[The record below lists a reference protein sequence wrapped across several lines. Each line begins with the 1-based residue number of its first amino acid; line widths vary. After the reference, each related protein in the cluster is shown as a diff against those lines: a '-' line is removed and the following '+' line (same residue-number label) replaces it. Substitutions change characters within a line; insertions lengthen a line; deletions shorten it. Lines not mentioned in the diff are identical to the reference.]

1 MNKNGEFEN
10 NDIENDIDSKESQ
23 SAQKPT
29 IDDIDVADI
38 FGEEEIPFAID
49 ESLISEDGYLEIGVS
64 DEEEIDENVDEVDD
78 ETEYEEEYEDEYE
91 DEYSDEQSYDEPEE
105 DIYIQPEEK
114 KGPKRARKKAK
125 GKMNK
130 KRIVLIV
137 LSIILLLLIC
147 TVGCGQKTCQAF
159 WDAIKKAQIS
169 RDNQIYQELEQIDTS
184 NIEKYEKIN
193 ILLLGVDKEGLRCD
207 SIMVMSYNTKTH
219 KINLMSIPRD
229 TRVRDDKM
237 GRYRKINALRNTDI
251 SKEYGPA
258 AVAKAVK
265 NLTGMPINYY
275 VEFSF
280 DALDRTMDILGP
292 VTFDVPDLEG
302 KGRGMNYDDGYQGL
316 HIHLKPG
323 VQELSGNQIQQF
335 LRYRK
340 SNYKDAKYVDGSDQK
355 RVERQ
360 QALLAAIIDQK
371 LNLQSIAKI
380 DDIFGEV
387 GKGLKT
393 TFSADDVKAY
403 AAYLAKNV
411 QNISSDNMESV
422 VMPGMAK
429 TIGGA
434 SYYVADPE
442 EIAEVVREMFG
453 YDVKA
458 EELSNRI
465 NRKSGTSAMADDEPQ
480 KKEEKEANDSKY
492 AEEDED
498 EDEEP
503 KDKKPVDDK
512 TTDDDEED
520 EDEDPVDESKK
531 EPDNKKDEE
540 EEKTPEKDD
549 SNKTDKKPQEEPK
562 VEPEVEDEVVSL
574 D

>member
-1 MNKNGEFEN
+1 MNKNDEFEN
-10 NDIENDIDSKESQ
+10 NDIENDIDFEKTDSKG
-23 SAQKPT
+23 T
-29 IDDIDVADI
+29 IDDIDVSDI

-49 ESLISEDGYLEIGVS
+49 ESLISEDGYLEIGVEES
-64 DEEEIDENVDEVDD
+64 EEDEDIEDEFEEGIGE
-78 ETEYEEEYEDEYE
+78 ETEDEIE
-91 DEYSDEQSYDEPEE
+91 SEPEE
-105 DIYIQPEEK
+105 EVYIQPEEK
-114 KGPKRARKKAK
+114 KGPKRARKKTK
-125 GKMNK
+125 NKMKK

-137 LSIILLLLIC
+137 LSIILLLLIGV
-147 TVGCGQKTCQAF
+147 VGFGTKTCQSC
-159 WDAIKKAQIS
+159 WEAIKNAQIS
-169 RDNQIYQELEQIDTS
+169 KDNQIYQELEKIDTS

-207 SIMVMSYNTKTH
+207 SIMVMSYNTKNH

-258 AVAKAVK
+258 AVAKAIK

-280 DALDRTMDILGP
+280 DALDKTMDILGP

-323 VQELSGNQIQQF
+323 IQELSGNQIQQF

-340 SNYKDAKYVDGSDQK
+340 SNYRDAKYVDGSDQK

-411 QNISSDNMESV
+411 QNISSKNMESV

-465 NRKSGTSAMADDEPQ
+465 NRKSGTSAMADDEPKQ
-480 KKEEKEANDSKY
+480 NEDKDSKN
-492 AEEDED
+492 
-498 EDEEP
+498 
-503 KDKKPVDDK
+503 DKY
-512 TTDDDEED
+512 TDDDEE
-520 EDEDPVDESKK
+520 EEEEE
-531 EPDNKKDEE
+531 EPNLKDEE
-540 EEKTPEKDD
+540 EAEDEPEEKPAKDD
-549 SNKTDKKPQEEPK
+549 SKDESEDKSKETNKDDSTDESKNNPAKESEEKTEEKSKTSAEPK
-562 VEPEVEDEVVSL
+562 EDEVVSL

>member
-1 MNKNGEFEN
+1 M
-10 NDIENDIDSKESQ
+10 
-23 SAQKPT
+23 
-29 IDDIDVADI
+29 
-38 FGEEEIPFAID
+38 
-49 ESLISEDGYLEIGVS
+49 LLIGV
-64 DEEEIDENVDEVDD
+64 
-78 ETEYEEEYEDEYE
+78 
-91 DEYSDEQSYDEPEE
+91 
-105 DIYIQPEEK
+105 
-114 KGPKRARKKAK
+114 
-125 GKMNK
+125 
-130 KRIVLIV
+130 
-137 LSIILLLLIC
+137 
-147 TVGCGQKTCQAF
+147 VGFGTKTCQSC
-159 WDAIKKAQIS
+159 WEAIKNAQIS
-169 RDNQIYQELEQIDTS
+169 KDNQIYQELEKIDTS

-207 SIMVMSYNTKTH
+207 SIMVMSYNTKNH

-237 GRYRKINALRNTDI
+237 GGYRKINALRNTDI

-258 AVAKAVK
+258 AVAKAIK

-275 VEFSF
+275 MEFSF
-280 DALDRTMDILGP
+280 DALDKTMDILGP

-340 SNYKDAKYVDGSDQK
+340 SNYRDAKYVDGSDQK

-393 TFSADDVKAY
+393 TFSTDDIKAY

-411 QNISSDNMESV
+411 QNISSKNMESV

-465 NRKSGTSAMADDEPQ
+465 NRKSGTSAMADDEPKQ
-480 KKEEKEANDSKY
+480 NEDKDSKN
-492 AEEDED
+492 
-498 EDEEP
+498 
-503 KDKKPVDDK
+503 DKY
-512 TTDDDEED
+512 TDDDEE
-520 EDEDPVDESKK
+520 EEEEE
-531 EPDNKKDEE
+531 EPNLKDEE
-540 EEKTPEKDD
+540 EPEEETEEKPAKDD
-549 SNKTDKKPQEEPK
+549 SKDESDEKPKGTNKDDSTDESKNNPAKESEEKTEEKSKTSAEPK
-562 VEPEVEDEVVSL
+562 EDEVVSL

>member
-1 MNKNGEFEN
+1 MNKNDEFEN
-10 NDIENDIDSKESQ
+10 NDIDIENEESKGPGS
-23 SAQKPT
+23 
-29 IDDIDVADI
+29 IDDIDVSDI

-49 ESLISEDGYLEIGVS
+49 ESLISEDGYLEIGNG
-64 DEEEIDENVDEVDD
+64 EEEDSEEP
-78 ETEYEEEYEDEYE
+78 EEKLEAEPEEYEAEAE
-91 DEYSDEQSYDEPEE
+91 EE
-105 DIYIQPEEK
+105 DVYIQPEEK
-114 KGPKRARKKAK
+114 KGPKRARKKVK
-125 GKMNK
+125 GKMKK
-130 KRIVLIV
+130 KRIVLII
-137 LSIILLLLIC
+137 LSIILLLLIGA
-147 TVGCGQKTCQAF
+147 VGLGTKTWQAC
-159 WDAIKKAQIS
+159 WEAIKNAQIS
-169 RDNQIYQELEQIDTS
+169 KDNQIYQELEKIDTS

-258 AVAKAVK
+258 AVAKAIK

-280 DALDRTMDILGP
+280 DALDKTMDILGP

-340 SNYKDAKYVDGSDQK
+340 SNYRDAKYVDGSDQK

-380 DDIFGEV
+380 DDIFTEV

-403 AAYLAKNV
+403 AAYLAKNF
-411 QNISSDNMESV
+411 QNISSENMDSV
-422 VMPGMAK
+422 VMPGEAK
-429 TIGGA
+429 TIAGA

-442 EIAEVVREMFG
+442 EIAEVVNEMFG
-453 YDVKA
+453 YNVKA
-458 EELSNRI
+458 SELSNRI
-465 NRKSGTSAMADDEPQ
+465 NRKSGTSAMADDEPV
-480 KKEEKEANDSKY
+480 KKEEK
-492 AEEDED
+492 
-498 EDEEP
+498 
-503 KDKKPVDDK
+503 DDK
-512 TTDDDEED
+512 DSQYADH
-520 EDEDPVDESKK
+520 
-531 EPDNKKDEE
+531 DEE
-540 EEKTPEKDD
+540 EEEEQEET
-549 SNKTDKKPQEEPK
+549 KPQEEPEEEPDK
-562 VEPEVEDEVVSL
+562 DTEDNREDEPKDEPEDNSEDSSDNEPSEEPSEESKTDSGEDNSSEDDVVSL

>member
-1 MNKNGEFEN
+1 MNKNDEFEN
-10 NDIENDIDSKESQ
+10 NDIENDIEFEETEPKKSS
-23 SAQKPT
+23 
-29 IDDIDVADI
+29 IDNIDVSDI
-38 FGEEEIPFAID
+38 FGKEEIPFAID
-49 ESLISEDGYLEIGVS
+49 ESLISEDGYLEISENADSEDEEIV
-64 DEEEIDENVDEVDD
+64 DEEEI
-78 ETEYEEEYEDEYE
+78 
-91 DEYSDEQSYDEPEE
+91 EPEE
-105 DIYIQPEEK
+105 ETEPVNDSEEEIYVEPEEK
-114 KGPKRARKKAK
+114 KGPKRARKKVK
-125 GKMNK
+125 KKMQK
-130 KRIVLIV
+130 KRIVVII
-137 LSIILLLLIC
+137 LSIILLLLIGI
-147 TVGCGQKTCQAF
+147 VGFGQKTCQSC
-159 WDAIKKAQIS
+159 WEAIKNAQIS
-169 RDNQIYQELEQIDTS
+169 KDNQIYQELEKIDTS

-280 DALDRTMDILGP
+280 DALDKTMDILGP

-340 SNYKDAKYVDGSDQK
+340 SNYRDAKYVDGSDQK

-393 TFSADDVKAY
+393 TFSTDDVKAY

-411 QNISSDNMESV
+411 QNISSKNMESV

-442 EIAEVVREMFG
+442 EIAEVVKEMFG

-465 NRKSGTSAMADDEPQ
+465 NRKSGTTAMADDEPA
-480 KKEEKEANDSKY
+480 KKEEKDDKDSQY
-492 AEEDED
+492 ADHDEEEEEEP
-498 EDEEP
+498 EDEEEELP
-503 KDKKPVDDK
+503 KDDSEEEPEED
-512 TTDDDEED
+512 TPADEED
-520 EDEDPVDESKK
+520 EPKGDSEEKSEDKSDSESKD
-531 EPDNKKDEE
+531 EP
-540 EEKTPEKDD
+540 
-549 SNKTDKKPQEEPK
+549 SGEPK
-562 VEPEVEDEVVSL
+562 SDSKKNDSTDEDEVVSL